1 MLSFCIV
8 MPSEKGAGTKTCRT
22 GKIHLLYIMKMTEY
36 QISDYRNRRI
46 PMIKIAIVEDEA
58 MYAKQLEKFLHQY
71 ESENQE
77 AFEITIYS
85 DGDQIVNKYKSQ
97 FDIILMDVEM
107 KFMDGMSAAEE
118 IRKMDTEVVII
129 FITNM
134 AQYAIRGY
142 AVDALD
148 YVLKP
153 VSYFAFSQRLN
164 RAIERMKKRETKVI
178 MVNMKG
184 GLVRINIANIYY
196 IESQG
201 HTLILHTIL
210 GDYETTG
217 KMKEMDEKLSGM
229 NFCRGNKGYLINLQH
244 VDRIEDGCAVVKGEE
259 LVLSRSRRKEFM
271 EALTRYWG
279 EVIK

>member
-1 MLSFCIV
+1 
-8 MPSEKGAGTKTCRT
+8 
-22 GKIHLLYIMKMTEY
+22 
-36 QISDYRNRRI
+36 
-46 PMIKIAIVEDEA
+46 MIKIAIVEDEQL
-58 MYAKQLEKFLHQY
+58 YAKQLHEYLRKYEK
-71 ESENQE
+71 ENGE
-77 AFEITIYS
+77 AIEVTIYS
-85 DGDQIVNKYKSQ
+85 DGDQIVEKYQSQ
-97 FDIILMDVEM
+97 YDIILMDIEM

-118 IRKMDTEVVII
+118 IRKIDTEVVII

-134 AQYAIRGY
+134 TQYAIRGY

-153 VSYFAFSQRLN
+153 VFYFALSQRLN
-164 RAIERMKKRETKVI
+164 RAIGRMRKRESKMI

-184 GLVRINIANIYY
+184 GIVRLNIANIYY

-210 GDYETTG
+210 GDYETSGT
-217 KMKEMDEKLSGM
+217 MKEMESKLLGM

-244 VDRIEDGCAVVKGEE
+244 VDGISDGCAIVKDEK
-259 LVLSRSRRKEFM
+259 LILSRARKKEFM
-271 EALTRYWG
+271 EALTKYWG

>member
-1 MLSFCIV
+1 M
-8 MPSEKGAGTKTCRT
+8 
-22 GKIHLLYIMKMTEY
+22 
-36 QISDYRNRRI
+36 IS
-46 PMIKIAIVEDEA
+46 IAIVEDEK
-58 MYAKQLEKFLHQY
+58 MYAEQLEEYLHRY
-71 ESENQE
+71 EKDNGEL
-77 AFEITIYS
+77 FDITVYS

-118 IRKMDTEVVII
+118 IRKIDTEVVII

-164 RAIERMKKRETKVI
+164 RAISRMKKRETKMI
-178 MVNMKG
+178 MVNIKG
-184 GLVRINIANIYY
+184 GTVRLNLANIFY

-210 GDYETTG
+210 GDYETSGT
-217 KMKEMDEKLSGM
+217 MKELEEKLYDM

-244 VDRIEDGCAVVKGEE
+244 VDSVEDGCAVVNGER
-259 LVLSRSRRKEFM
+259 LVISRPRKKEFM
-271 EALTRYWG
+271 EALTAYWG

>member
-1 MLSFCIV
+1 
-8 MPSEKGAGTKTCRT
+8 
-22 GKIHLLYIMKMTEY
+22 
-36 QISDYRNRRI
+36 
-46 PMIKIAIVEDEA
+46 MIRVAVVEDDAEVQGVLQE
-58 MYAKQLEKFLHQY
+58 YIRRYTRQY
-71 ESENQE
+71 GTE
-77 AFEITIYS
+77 FEVS
-85 DGDQIVNKYKSQ
+85 VFADGMDILDNYRAVY
-97 FDIILMDVEM
+97 DIIFLDVEM
-107 KFMDGMSAAEE
+107 KHLDGMTTAER
-118 IRKMDTEVVII
+118 IRQMDADVILI

-142 AVDALD
+142 SVGALD

-164 RAIERMKKRETKVI
+164 RAISRMKKREQKVI
-178 MVNMKG
+178 TVNIKG
-184 GLVRINIANIYY
+184 GAVRINIANIYY

-210 GDYETTG
+210 GKYETTG
-217 KMKEMDEKLSGM
+217 KMKEMEEKLAEM

-244 VDRIEDGCAVVKGEE
+244 VERIQDGCALVKGEN
-259 LVLSRSRRKEFM
+259 LTLSRARRKVFM

>member
-1 MLSFCIV
+1 MIRIALVEDDPAYAEQLLSYLKEYEKESKERISVQTFSDGEDIV
-8 MPSEKGAGTKTCRT
+8 
-22 GKIHLLYIMKMTEY
+22 TEY
-36 QISDYRNRRI
+36 RADY
-46 PMIKIAIVEDEA
+46 
-58 MYAKQLEKFLHQY
+58 
-71 ESENQE
+71 
-77 AFEITIYS
+77 
-85 DGDQIVNKYKSQ
+85 
-97 FDIILMDVEM
+97 DIILMDVEM

-134 AQYAIRGY
+134 PQYAIQGY
-142 AVDALD
+142 RVDALD

-164 RAIERMKKRETKVI
+164 RAIERMKKREAKVI
-178 MVNMKG
+178 MVNIKG
-184 GLVRINIANIYY
+184 GMVRINIANIYY

-244 VDRIEDGCAVVKGEE
+244 VDRIQDNCAVVKGEE
-259 LVLSRSRRKEFM
+259 LVLSRARKKEFM

>member
-1 MLSFCIV
+1 
-8 MPSEKGAGTKTCRT
+8 
-22 GKIHLLYIMKMTEY
+22 
-36 QISDYRNRRI
+36 
-46 PMIKIAIVEDEA
+46 MIKIAIVEDEQL
-58 MYAKQLEKFLHQY
+58 YAKQLHEYLRKYEK
-71 ESENQE
+71 ENGE
-77 AFEITIYS
+77 AIEVTIYS
-85 DGDQIVNKYKSQ
+85 DGDQIVEKYQSQ
-97 FDIILMDVEM
+97 YDIILMDIEM

-118 IRKMDTEVVII
+118 IRKIDTEVVII

-134 AQYAIRGY
+134 TQYAIRGY

-153 VSYFAFSQRLN
+153 VSYFALSQRLN
-164 RAIERMKKRETKVI
+164 RAIGRMRKRESKMI

-184 GLVRINIANIYY
+184 GIVRLNIANIYY

-210 GDYETTG
+210 GDYETSGT
-217 KMKEMDEKLSGM
+217 MKEMESKLLGM

-244 VDRIEDGCAVVKGEE
+244 VDGISDGCAIVKDEK
-259 LVLSRSRRKEFM
+259 LILSRARKKEFM
-271 EALTRYWG
+271 EALTKYWG